1 MWFKNLAVYRLPT
14 GLKLDTAAL
23 QEKLATLTMQPCG
36 NLDRETRGW
45 VSPRGDDRLLH
56 ELNQQ
61 VLIALG
67 GEQKLLPASVVNQFT
82 ADKAAQIE
90 AQQGFKLGRK
100 QMRELKEQVT
110 DELLPRAFVR
120 RHQTWAWIDPV
131 NGWLVVDAATPAKAE
146 GLLEALS
153 KSVDGLAVQSLHTE
167 RSPSA
172 AMTDWLLSGEAPAGF
187 SIDHDLEL
195 RASDEGKATV
205 RYVRHTLEGEEIA
218 AQISAHLAAGK
229 QATRLGMTWNDRI
242 SFVLGEQMEIKRL
255 AFLDLLKEQTEQG
268 ESADEQFDLD
278 FALMSG
284 ELAKLLADLV
294 AALGGEKAAAI

>member
-1 MWFKNLAVYRLPT
+1 MWFKNLVVYRLPA
-14 GLKLDTAAL
+14 GLDLDIPAL
-23 QEKLATLTMQPCG
+23 EEKLAKLTMQPCG
-36 NLDRETRGW
+36 NMDRETLGW

-56 ELNQQ
+56 VLHQQ

-67 GEQKLLPASVVNQFT
+67 QEAKLLPSSVVNQF
-82 ADKAAQIE
+82 AAEKAAEIE
-90 AQQGFKLGRK
+90 EQQGFKVGKK

-110 DELLPRAFVR
+110 DELLPRAFTR
-120 RHQTWAWIDPV
+120 RRVTHAWIDPV
-131 NGWLVVDAATPAKAE
+131 HGWLVVDAAALAKAE
-146 GLLEALS
+146 TLLEALS
-153 KSVDGLAVQSLHTE
+153 KSVDDLPVKSLHTE

-187 SIDHDLEL
+187 TIDRDLEL

-205 RYVRHTLEGEEIA
+205 RYVRHDLEGEEIA
-218 AQISAHLAAGK
+218 THIAAGK
-229 QATRLGMTWNDRI
+229 QATRLAMTWNDRI

-255 AFLDLLKEQTEQG
+255 AFLDILKEQSEQG

-278 FALMSG
+278 FALMCG
-284 ELAKLLADLV
+284 EVAKLLADVV

>member
-1 MWFKNLAVYRLPT
+1 MWFKNLAVYRLPA

-23 QEKLATLTMQPCG
+23 EEKLATLTMQPCG
-36 NLDRETRGW
+36 NMDRETRGW
-45 VSPRGDDRLLH
+45 MSPRGDDRLLH
-56 ELNQQ
+56 VLNQQ
-61 VLIALG
+61 VLITLG
-67 GEQKLLPASVVNQFT
+67 MEAKLLPSSVVNQF
-82 ADKAAQIE
+82 AEEKAAEIE
-90 AQQGFKLGRK
+90 EQQGFKVGKK
-100 QMRELKEQVT
+100 QMRELKDQVT

-146 GLLEALS
+146 VLLEALS
-153 KSVDGLAVQSLHTE
+153 KSVDNLVVKSLHTE

-187 SIDHDLEL
+187 SIDRDLEL

-205 RYVRHTLEGEEIA
+205 RYVRHDLEGEEIA
-218 AQISAHLAAGK
+218 AHIGAGK
-229 QATRLGMTWNDRI
+229 QATKLAMTWNERI
-242 SFVLGEQMEIKRL
+242 SFVLGEQMEVKRL
-255 AFLDLLKEQTEQG
+255 AFLDILKEQSEPG

>member
-1 MWFKNLAVYRLPT
+1 MWFKNLAVYRLPA

-23 QEKLATLTMQPCG
+23 EEKLATLTMQPCG
-36 NLDRETRGW
+36 NMDRETRGW

-56 ELNQQ
+56 VLNQQ
-61 VLIALG
+61 VLITLG
-67 GEQKLLPASVVNQFT
+67 MEAKLLPSSVVNQF
-82 ADKAAQIE
+82 AEEKAAEIE
-90 AQQGFKLGRK
+90 EQQGFKVGKK
-100 QMRELKEQVT
+100 QMRELKDQVT

-120 RHQTWAWIDPV
+120 RHQSWAWIDPV

-146 GLLEALS
+146 VLLEALS
-153 KSVDGLAVQSLHTE
+153 KSVDNLVVKSLHTE

-172 AMTDWLLSGEAPAGF
+172 AMTDWLLSGEAPTGF
-187 SIDHDLEL
+187 SIDRDLEL

-205 RYVRHTLEGEEIA
+205 RYVRHDLEGEEIA
-218 AQISAHLAAGK
+218 AHIGAGK
-229 QATRLGMTWNDRI
+229 QATKLAMTWNDRI
-242 SFVLGEQMEIKRL
+242 SFVLGEQMEVKRL
-255 AFLDLLKEQTEQG
+255 AFLDILKEQSEPG

-284 ELAKLLADLV
+284 ELAKLLTDLV